1 MSEYELH
8 SLINDLFRDGDHMV
22 DFWLSGTF
30 AVIVARFIAGHRLSR
45 RVVSIMTLLYL
56 MSVAYTLSRFVL
68 VATRSFEYRARLVSM
83 GFEEFYTPQSGFV
96 GGSIS
101 LILLFVGGTAATVY
115 FLLGRESTTNGS
127 GSELKS
133 GTG

>member
-8 SLINDLFRDGDHMV
+8 SLINDLFRDGDHIV

-83 GFEEFYTPQSGFV
+83 GFEEFYTPQLGFV

-127 GSELKS
+127 GSELEL

>member
-22 DFWLSGTF
+22 EFWLSGTF
-30 AVIVARFIAGHRLSR
+30 AVIVARFVAGHRLSR

-56 MSVAYTLSRFVL
+56 LAATYTLSRIFL
-68 VATRSFEYRARLVSM
+68 VGARSFEYRARLVSM
-83 GFEEFYTPQSGFV
+83 GFEEFYTPQLGFV
-96 GGSIS
+96 GGGVS
-101 LILLFVGGTAATVY
+101 LILLFVLGTTATVY
-115 FLLGRESTTNGS
+115 FLLSRESATNGS
-127 GSELKS
+127 GSELEL